1 MPSMIIGVSQLRVL
15 AMRKLKSSLSD
26 WHLEHMA
33 QIEREG
39 FLRAIVPETF
49 FSPRST
55 AADLRNCRRVNLE
68 KMDKSCTARE
78 SYARS
83 DVHLPITNQVLRRK
97 LPALHLWQM

>member
-1 MPSMIIGVSQLRVL
+1 MLSMIIGVNRSRVL
-15 AMRKLKSSLSD
+15 AIQKLKSSLSD

-33 QIEREG
+33 QIERDG
-39 FLRAIVPETF
+39 FLPGIARVTF
-49 FSPRST
+49 SSHHFT

-78 SYARS
+78 SYVRS